1 MKPKPR
7 KKDVI
12 VKEENYADMD
22 EREINKRLFPGL
34 AMPNDPHIK
43 VCDCCRYRPVKVVAT
58 GISRL
63 TNWTQ
68 NKTHDTCLMLASSVT
83 YLIKIKPPLAFV
95 TKTIIN

>member
-7 KKDVI
+7 MKDVI

-22 EREINKRLFPGL
+22 EKEINKRLFPGL

-43 VCDCCRYRPVKVVAT
+43 VCNCCRYRPVTVIAS

-63 TNWTQ
+63 MNWTQ
-68 NKTHDTCLMLASSVT
+68 YRTHDTCLKLTSLVT
-83 YLIKIKPPLAFV
+83 YLIKKQTTLGV
-95 TKTIIN
+95 CE